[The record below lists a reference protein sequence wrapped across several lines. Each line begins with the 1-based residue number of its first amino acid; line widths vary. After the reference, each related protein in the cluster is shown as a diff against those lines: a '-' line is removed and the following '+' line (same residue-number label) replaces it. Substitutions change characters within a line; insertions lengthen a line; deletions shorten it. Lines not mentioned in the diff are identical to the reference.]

1 VPDVYIRNEKLEE
14 EMDFLRNELDKAK
27 IITEKAKYIFHFFLS
42 GSTNRFFI
50 NNLLEEPMIN

>member
-27 IITEKAKYIFHFFLS
+27 IITEKAK
-42 GSTNRFFI
+42 
-50 NNLLEEPMIN
+50 